1 MNESVLLL
9 FGGLAVFVHG
19 LSQARESLQLLAG
32 DRLRSLI
39 AAFSSNRIFG
49 LVLGAAVTVI
59 LQSSTAT
66 TTILVGYCAS
76 GLCTLEQA
84 MAVILGADVGTTATV
99 QLVSLQARSAGLVL
113 AAAGVAVRYASK
125 KKRSQYVGQALLGL
139 GLLFF
144 GMELMRSGAKPLAA
158 MGAAQVVTSYLSGH
172 RVAGAFLGAL
182 LTLFLRSSAPTLA
195 LTMALADAGAL
206 DLWGA
211 LPVLLGANLGTTVSP
226 FASAVDQDTEGK
238 RVALAHLL
246 FKAIGVVVALPLLGK
261 FVHLADVSAP
271 QIARQIANAHTLFNG
286 ALALAFLP
294 TLNLGALLLRK
305 LYKPPETKPRFRP
318 KFLDPRALET
328 PALAFGQATREYLR
342 MAEIVGEMLKDS
354 LEVFRHQDL
363 QLLAKVEA
371 RDDQVD
377 ILNREIRFYLARMGQ
392 DMMSPEQAEKQ
403 MTLITLTAD
412 LESVGDILNRNLLAM
427 GRKKI
432 SQGLWFSE
440 DGWKEIED
448 FFFKVIEN
456 FELAVAAF
464 STGDEELARKVQ
476 RHRVRL
482 AEIED
487 KLKQAHIARL
497 HKGLRES
504 LDTSSIH
511 LDLLAALRRINGLLS
526 NMADAVVR
534 ERDPAAKLA
543 AE

>member
-125 KKRSQYVGQALLGL
+125 KKRTQYVGQALLGL

-144 GMELMRSGAKPLAA
+144 GMELMRNGAKPLAA

-172 RVAGAFLGAL
+172 RVAAAFLGAL

-238 RVALAHLL
+238 RVALAHLM
-246 FKAIGVVVALPLLGK
+246 FKAVGVVVALPLLGQ
-261 FVHLADVSAP
+261 FIGLAHASAP
-271 QIARQIANAHTLFNG
+271 QVARQIANAHTLFNG

-294 TLNLGALLLRK
+294 TLNLGALLLRR

-448 FFFKVIEN
+448 FFVKVIEN

-534 ERDPAAKLA
+534 ERDPAKLA
-543 AE
+543 VE

>member
-1 MNESVLLL
+1 MFNESVLLL
-9 FGGLAVFVHG
+9 IGGLAVFVHG

-49 LVLGAAVTVI
+49 LVLGAVVTVI
-59 LQSSTAT
+59 LQSSTT
-66 TTILVGYCAS
+66 TTTVLVGYCAS

-99 QLVSLQARSAGLVL
+99 QLVSFNIPHLGLVL
-113 AAAGVAVRYASK
+113 AALGMGVRFASK
-125 KKRSQYVGQALLGL
+125 KKRGQYVGQALLGL

-144 GMELMRSGAKPLAA
+144 GMQLMRHGATPLATI
-158 MGAAQVVTSYLSGH
+158 AAARQVSSYLSAH
-172 RVAGAFLGAL
+172 RVAAAFLGAV

-211 LPVLLGANLGTTVSP
+211 LPILLGANLGTTVSP
-226 FASAVDQDTEGK
+226 FASAVDQDVEGK

-246 FKAIGVVVALPLLGK
+246 FKAVGVAAALPLLGP
-261 FVHLADVSAP
+261 FVSLAHASAGDL
-271 QIARQIANAHTLFNG
+271 ARQIANAHTLFNG
-286 ALALAFLP
+286 ALAIAFLP
-294 TLNLGALLLRK
+294 SLNFGARLLRR
-305 LYKPPETKPRFRP
+305 LYRPPEKKERFRP

-377 ILNREIRFYLARMGQ
+377 ILNREIRFYLARMAQ
-392 DMMSPEQAEKQ
+392 DMMSGEQADKQ

-412 LESVGDILNRNLLAM
+412 LESVGDLVNRNLLAM
-427 GRKKI
+427 ARKKI

-440 DGWKEIED
+440 DGWNEIED
-448 FFFKVIEN
+448 FFVKVIEN

-464 STGDEELARKVQ
+464 STSDEELARKVQ
-476 RHRVRL
+476 RHRAAL

-487 KLKQAHIARL
+487 KLKQTHIARL

-504 LDTSSIH
+504 LETSSIH
-511 LDLLAALRRINGLLS
+511 LDLLAALRRVNALLT

-534 ERDPAAKLA
+534 DSDPARVA

>member
-1 MNESVLLL
+1 MVNESLLL
-9 FGGLAVFVHG
+9 LVGGLAVFVHG

-39 AAFSSNRIFG
+39 TSFTSNRFFG
-49 LVLGAAVTVI
+49 LIVGALVTVI

-66 TTILVGYCAS
+66 TTVLVGYCAS

-99 QLVSLQARSAGLVL
+99 QLVSLHAGSVGLVL
-113 AAAGVAVRYASK
+113 AATGVAVRVASK
-125 KKRSQYVGQALLGL
+125 KKRGQYLGQALLGL
-139 GLLFF
+139 GLLFY
-144 GMELMRSGAKPLAA
+144 GMELMRNGAAPLAHLPLA
-158 MGAAQVVTSYLSGH
+158 RGMATYLAGH
-172 RVAGAFLGAL
+172 RISGAFLGAL

-195 LTMALADAGAL
+195 LTMALGDAGVL
-206 DLWGA
+206 GLWGA
-211 LPVLLGANLGTTVSP
+211 LPILLGANLGTTVSP
-226 FASAVDQDTEGK
+226 FASAVDQDAEGK
-238 RVALAHLL
+238 RVALAHLV
-246 FKAIGVVVALPLLGK
+246 FKAVGVVVVLVLLGP
-261 FVHLADVSAP
+261 FVRVAQATGP
-271 QIARQIANAHTLFNG
+271 GMAREIANAHTLFNG

-294 TLNLGALLLRK
+294 TLNMGAALLRK
-305 LYKPPETKPRFRP
+305 LYRPPQKKERFRP

-354 LEVFRHQDL
+354 LEVYRRQDL
-363 QLLAKVEA
+363 QLLARVEA

-377 ILNREIRFYLARMGQ
+377 ILNREIRFFLARMGQ
-392 DMMSPEQAEKQ
+392 DLMSPEQAEKQ
-403 MTLITLTAD
+403 MALITLTAD
-412 LESVGDILNRNLLAM
+412 LETVGDILNRNILAM
-427 GRKKI
+427 AQKKI

-440 DGWKEIED
+440 EGWKEIED
-448 FFFKVIEN
+448 FFVKVIEN

-464 STGDEELARKVQ
+464 STSDEQLARKVQ

-487 KLKQAHIARL
+487 RLKEAHIARL

-511 LDLLAALRRINGLLS
+511 LDLLTALRRVNAVLS
-526 NMADAVVR
+526 NMADAVIR
-534 ERDPAAKLA
+534 ERDPARASA
-543 AE
+543 S

>member
-1 MNESVLLL
+1 MINESLLL
-9 FGGLAVFVHG
+9 LLGGLAVFVHG

-32 DRLRSLI
+32 DRLRSVI

-49 LVLGAAVTVI
+49 LVLGALVTII
-59 LQSSTAT
+59 LQSSTT
-66 TTILVGYCAS
+66 TTTVLVGYCAS

-99 QLVSLQARSAGLVL
+99 QLISLPVRSAGLVL
-113 AAAGVAVRYASK
+113 AAVGVAVRVASK
-125 KKRSQYVGQALLGL
+125 KKRYQYVGQALLGL

-144 GMELMRSGAKPLAA
+144 GMALMENGAVPLAGVPMA
-158 MGAAQVVTSYLSGH
+158 KGIAAYLAGH
-172 RVAGAFLGAL
+172 RVAAAFLGAL

-195 LTMALADAGAL
+195 LTIALADAGAL
-206 DLWGA
+206 NLWGA
-211 LPVLLGANLGTTVSP
+211 LPILLGANLGTTVTP
-226 FASAVDQDTEGK
+226 FASAVDQDVEGK

-246 FKAIGVVVALPLLGK
+246 FKALGVAAALPLLGPC
-261 FVHLADVSAP
+261 VAVAHASAP
-271 QIARQIANAHTLFNG
+271 TLGRQIANAHTLFNG

-294 TLNLGALLLRK
+294 SLTWGARLLRR
-305 LYKPPETKPRFRP
+305 LYRPPEKKERFRP

-363 QLLAKVEA
+363 QLLNKVEA

-392 DMMSPEQAEKQ
+392 DLMSPEQAEKQ

-412 LESVGDILNRNLLAM
+412 LETVGDIINRTILAM
-427 GRKKI
+427 ARKKI
-432 SQGLWFSE
+432 GQGLWFSE

-448 FFFKVIEN
+448 FFVKVIEN

-464 STGDEELARKVQ
+464 STSDEELARKVQ

-487 KLKQAHIARL
+487 KLKQAHIGRL

-511 LDLLAALRRINGLLS
+511 LDLLSALRRINALLS

-534 ERDPAAKLA
+534 EKDPARAA

>member
-39 AAFSSNRIFG
+39 AAFASNRIFG

-125 KKRSQYVGQALLGL
+125 MKRSQYVGQALLGL

-172 RVAGAFLGAL
+172 RVAAAFLGAL

-211 LPVLLGANLGTTVSP
+211 LPLLLGANLGTTVSP

-238 RVALAHLL
+238 RVALAHLM
-246 FKAIGVVVALPLLGK
+246 FKAVGVVVALPLLGQ
-261 FVHLADVSAP
+261 FVHLANVSAP

-294 TLNLGALLLRK
+294 TLNLGALLLRR

-464 STGDEELARKVQ
+464 STSDEELARKVQ

-543 AE
+543 VE